1 MATATKAAP
10 STGLKASSPRKE
22 LFEGIQTVG
31 KAVATRSSLPIL
43 THVRVSVKDGKVSLM
58 ATDLEMWM
66 EHTLPTPTL
75 AGDGAAT
82 APARNF
88 TELLAALPDA
98 DVEYTLED
106 DTNALRLRCNKA
118 NYKLLGLP
126 AEEFPLLPQVKEES
140 RFVVDKAMLR
150 EAIKQTLFA
159 TSSDETRAILT
170 GVLVVFQGDSLK
182 FVATDTHRL
191 AVRDCAVKEGSGS
204 ASAIVPSRAM
214 SELGRII
221 GGDEGDVIV
230 TLSSNQIQFHIPD
243 EKGGDTTLI
252 SRLIDGQFPNYER
265 VIPASHTKKLTIERE
280 GFAAA
285 VKRAS
290 IVARDSANR
299 IVLRTTEDGDRL
311 TITAESGSVG
321 NAEEEVE
328 VAREGDDAPVE
339 IAFNAKYLSDV
350 LAVLDSEGLHIE
362 LTEPLRPGLI
372 RPTDDADY
380 LCVLMPM
387 QVV

>member
-1 MATATKAAP
+1 MAKTLAP
-10 STGLKASSPRKE
+10 DLLKASSPRKE

-43 THVRVSVKDGKVSLM
+43 THVRIAAKDGRVSLM

-66 EHTLPTPTL
+66 EHTLPTATIL
-75 AGDGAAT
+75 GEGAAT

-88 TELLAALPDA
+88 TELLAAMPDA
-98 DVEYTLED
+98 DVSFTVED
-106 DTNALRLRCNKA
+106 ENNALHLRCNKA
-118 NYKLLGLP
+118 NYKLLGLS
-126 AEEFPLLPQVKEES
+126 ADEFPLLPQVKEES
-140 RFVVDKAMLR
+140 RFVVERNVLR
-150 EAIKQTLFA
+150 DAIKQTLFA

-191 AVRDCAVKEGSGS
+191 AVRDCAVKEGTGS
-204 ASAIVPSRAM
+204 ASAIVPARAM
-214 SELGRII
+214 NELLRIV
-221 GGDEGDVIV
+221 GNDEGDVVV
-230 TLSSNQIQFHIPD
+230 TLSSNQIQFQITD
-243 EKGGDTTLI
+243 EKAGDTTLI

-265 VIPASHTKKLTIERE
+265 VIPPQYTKKLTVERE
-280 GFAAA
+280 QLVSA

-299 IVLRTTEDGDRL
+299 VVLRTSDDGDRL
-311 TITAESGSVG
+311 TITAVSSNVG
-321 NAEEEVE
+321 DAYEEVE
-328 VAREGDDAPVE
+328 VAREGDDSPVE
-339 IAFNAKYLSDV
+339 IAFNAKYLADV
-350 LAVLDSEGLHIE
+350 LGVLDSEGLHIE
-362 LTEPLRPGLI
+362 LTEPLRPGVV